1 MKILIVDDDPDI
13 AEIVAFALGKD
24 QHHCTT
30 VHGGTNALALLER
43 EKFDLIILDVMM
55 PRVDGY
61 EVCRRLRAKDTST
74 PIIMLTAKDSEGDK
88 VQGLD
93 LGADDYVTKP
103 FSPRELLARVRALG
117 RRVARPQSDGGEPIV
132 AGGRL
137 EINLADYEV
146 RVDGRPVQLT
156 PAGVRA
162 AALPDPE
169 SGPGGAV
176 RQAPLLRLGP
186 QLRGGD
192 GAAQGARAPPAGEA
206 GAGPLVPGAHRHHP
220 GNRLQ
225 AQPLSAPAGRRR
237 RRRGSTD

>member
-132 AGGRL
+132 AGERL

-146 RVDGRPVQLT
+146 RVDGRLVPLT
-156 PAGVRA
+156 P
-162 AALPDPE
+162 LE
-169 SGPGGAV
+169 YE
-176 RQAPLLRLGP
+176 LLRCLTLNLGRVVP
-186 QLRGGD
+186 YDKLLSFAWGPNYEGETELLKVHVRHLREKLERDPSSPEHIVTIRGIGYK
-192 GAAQGARAPPAGEA
+192 
-206 GAGPLVPGAHRHHP
+206 L
-220 GNRLQ
+220 NR
-225 AQPLSAPAGRRR
+225 
-237 RRRGSTD
+237 